1 MEIKVGDKAI
11 AQKRF
16 TYESV
21 EAYAKLTGDYNPIHF
36 DEEYAGKTIFKKPI
50 VHGPLVITLVT
61 TLFAKELPGKG
72 SVYLNH
78 DIYFLGPVYYDETI
92 TAELEVTEINEKGHI
107 FIKTSCYNERRE
119 EVISG
124 LARLKKY

>member
-1 MEIKVGDKAI
+1 MEIKVGDKAT
-11 AQKRF
+11 ARKKF
-16 TYESV
+16 TKEDV
-21 EAYAKLTGDYNPIHF
+21 EAFAKLTGDYNPIHF
-36 DEEYAGKTIFKKPI
+36 DEEYASKTIFKKPI

-78 DIYFLGPVYYDETI
+78 DIYFLRPVYWEETI
-92 TAELEVTEINEKGHI
+92 TAELKVTKINEKGHI
-107 FIKTSCYNERRE
+107 FIKTSCYNENNE